1 MNITRNICC
10 DLSIPDATFP
20 GEEIEAEF
28 TKIGFLVLSV
38 PDAGSP
44 EEFRKLQILIS

>member
-1 MNITRNICC
+1 MNIARNICC

-20 GEEIEAEF
+20 EEEMEAEV
-28 TKIGFLVLSV
+28 TTIGLQVLLV

-44 EEFRKLQILIS
+44 EEFR